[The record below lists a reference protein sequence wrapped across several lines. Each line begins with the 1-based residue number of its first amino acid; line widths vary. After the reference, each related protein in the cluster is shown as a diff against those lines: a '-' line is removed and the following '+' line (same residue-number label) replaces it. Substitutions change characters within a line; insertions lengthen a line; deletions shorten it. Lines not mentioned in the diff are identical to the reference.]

1 MASFVQ
7 GLEPA
12 IVVYI
17 AIYMLE
23 WSWQIHKNHR
33 VFHNPI
39 PQFPLWTISGTYWF
53 LCSLAIDTNLAPS
66 FDWLATTAGILGIT
80 ALAYSLIRYLL
91 AKREAAKLAKT
102 KTRRKKASGSR

>member
-1 MASFVQ
+1 MASFAQ
-7 GLEPA
+7 GLEPS
-12 IVVYI
+12 IVVFI

-39 PQFPLWTISGTYWF
+39 PQFPLWAISGTYWF
-53 LCSLAIDTNLAPS
+53 LCSLSIDTNLAPS

-80 ALAYSLIRYLL
+80 ALLYSLIRLL
-91 AKREAAKLAKT
+91 MEKKETAKVAKR
-102 KTRRKKASGSR
+102 RRKKASGNR